1 MVEKTNPPQGC
12 LDILAQH
19 LVSMA
24 AFKSYEVDD
33 VMRLLP
39 RAWRVS
45 YTNSSSAS
53 PTFTPSSVRTVYMP
67 LSGMVPPEETASIRL

>member
-1 MVEKTNPPQGC
+1 MTSQLAREGKVEKTNPPEGC

-33 VMRLLP
+33 VMALLP
-39 RAWRVS
+39 RAWPFRNV
-45 YTNSSSAS
+45 TKGDVES
-53 PTFTPSSVRTVYMP
+53 PHAGGG
-67 LSGMVPPEETASIRL
+67 L